1 MRDTVLEQYLAKM
14 GFLRDDYIG
23 AFPQLSAS
31 IHHFDEVGSYQSG
44 CFLQQPRA
52 DAFAPVFLLDSYL
65 GQITC
70 MHIEDTMTYHFAVK
84 ESTETD

>member
-1 MRDTVLEQYLAKM
+1 MKSVL
-14 GFLRDDYIG
+14 IS
-23 AFPQLSAS
+23 PVAS
-31 IHHFDEVGSYQSG
+31 CSN
-44 CFLQQPRA
+44 LRA